1 MVIISG
7 RKPEFRKI
15 IRRESPVFVY
25 YFRDRTK
32 NPAIFLYPSMER
44 TVGMGTEVD
53 VFLDLVKM
61 LQIRLINWLNRQNKN
76 NSVIMHRLKR
86 KNNKVLL
93 MMDKILWTNRH
104 KCVIIC
110 NGNNAVLRE
119 I

>member
-1 MVIISG
+1 
-7 RKPEFRKI
+7 
-15 IRRESPVFVY
+15 
-25 YFRDRTK
+25 
-32 NPAIFLYPSMER
+32 MER
-44 TVGMGTEVD
+44 TVGMGAEVD

-76 NSVIMHRLKR
+76 NAVILHRLKR
-86 KNNKVLL
+86 KNNKVLF
-93 MMDKILWTNRH
+93 MINKIMWTNRD